1 MPVQTVNLCV
11 TALPM
16 KGKLSDNGRNAVLC
30 GRPGI
35 FQRSPEGE
43 ILLLQYLHDKIGGYD
58 LNVFAT
64 PVRAE
69 DGSIRNVLF
78 AASRTKDVADKLLME
93 IYDGKGFSSI
103 WDEEGN
109 IVLNSNSETASR
121 AVHISSS

>member
-1 MPVQTVNLCV
+1 M
-11 TALPM
+11 
-16 KGKLSDNGRNAVLC
+16 
-30 GRPGI
+30 
-35 FQRSPEGE
+35 
-43 ILLLQYLHDKIGGYD
+43 
-58 LNVFAT
+58 FAT

-69 DGSIRNVLF
+69 DGSYPQCIVCG
-78 AASRTKDVADKLLME
+78 KQDKGCADKLLME